1 MALVWKLRT
10 AENDEHYSV
19 TATTTRSPP
28 VMNYFPSLFIVNE
41 QPRED
46 ARRQHNKAVPE
57 MNLEAM

>member
-1 MALVWKLRT
+1 MQKLRT
-10 AENDEHYSV
+10 AENGEHSSV
-19 TATTTRSPP
+19 TSTITRSPP

-46 ARRQHNKAVPE
+46 ARRQDNKAVRE

>member
-10 AENDEHYSV
+10 AENGEHSSV
-19 TATTTRSPP
+19 TATITRSPP
-28 VMNYFPSLFIVNE
+28 VMNYFPSLFIANE

-46 ARRQHNKAVPE
+46 ARQQHNKAVSE